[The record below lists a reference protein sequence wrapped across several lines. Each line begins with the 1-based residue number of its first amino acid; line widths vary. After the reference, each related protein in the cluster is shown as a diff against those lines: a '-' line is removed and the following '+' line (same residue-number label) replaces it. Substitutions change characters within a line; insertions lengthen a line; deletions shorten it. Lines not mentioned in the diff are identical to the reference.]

1 MILFGGISYQCSR
14 CGRIHNYKLCYF
26 AVEKFDKETRDK
38 NREIV
43 DKQKR
48 VLEKG

>member
-1 MILFGGISYQCSR
+1 MILFGGISYQCSH
-14 CGRIHNYKLCYF
+14 CGRIHNYKLCYY
-26 AVEKFDKETRDK
+26 AIEKFDKETREK

-43 DKQKR
+43 DKRQK